1 MSRRSDDRL
10 AARAADLA
18 RIAASEEP
26 KLCLRPVE
34 AANSEKTTTAR
45 FLAVGGAHVI
55 VERIITDGSERFT
68 AACEACGD
76 FDRSRYYNQES
87 AEDVA
92 IEHAETCR
100 RIPERLWPKDG
111 AR

>member
-18 RIAASEEP
+18 RIAASEQS
-26 KLCLRPVE
+26 KLCLRAVE
-34 AANSEKTTTAR
+34 PEGTITAR

-55 VERIITDGSERFT
+55 VERIITDESERFT
-68 AACEACGD
+68 VACEACGA
-76 FDRSRYYNQES
+76 FDRSRYYTTDS
-87 AEDVA
+87 AEEIA
-92 IEHAETCR
+92 AEHAKTCR

-111 AR
+111 AK